1 MLIEMR
7 SSEKRAL
14 RYRKKIRAF
23 VLEGMKKRK
32 AATVKREVEIER
44 MVEGLVG
51 PSLLRGHYMIFA
63 KEINKLLKKH
73 RGSNLITELA
83 IIENKWM
90 TRGLDVD
97 TMTKIESLFGEYVLR
112 LSEGRFGL
120 SRLG

>member
-1 MLIEMR
+1 MR
-7 SSEKRAL
+7 GSYQRIRS
-14 RYRKKIRAF
+14 YRKKIRGL
-23 VLEGMKKRK
+23 VHPWQPLLKN
-32 AATVKREVEIER
+32 ATVQKEVEIER
-44 MVEGLVG
+44 MVESIVG

-90 TRGLDVD
+90 TRGLNVD